1 MRQGIAI
8 LICLICFF
16 TALAAGG
23 ANDPKKASEPQSEL
37 AQAPAAA
44 RDRRNPY
51 EGHASAVLAGKQLF
65 DRHCAQCHG
74 ADAKGRGKAP
84 DLRSDSIRKAPS
96 GALFWVLK
104 NGDLKDGKPAWSSLP
119 DQQLWQLVSFLQS
132 KEVSETDAKRIAH

>member
-1 MRQGIAI
+1 MYRYFAVPF
-8 LICLICFF
+8 LFACLV
-16 TALAAGG
+16 AAAAGS
-23 ANDPKKASEPQSEL
+23 AEEPKKAAEPQLQL
-37 AQAPAAA
+37 AHAPAAA

-51 EGHASAVLAGKQLF
+51 NGRPEAVQAGKLLF

-74 ADAKGRGKAP
+74 ADARGRGKAP
-84 DLRSDSIRKAPS
+84 DLRCDSIRQAPP

-104 NGDLKDGKPAWSSLP
+104 NGDLKEGMPAWSSLP